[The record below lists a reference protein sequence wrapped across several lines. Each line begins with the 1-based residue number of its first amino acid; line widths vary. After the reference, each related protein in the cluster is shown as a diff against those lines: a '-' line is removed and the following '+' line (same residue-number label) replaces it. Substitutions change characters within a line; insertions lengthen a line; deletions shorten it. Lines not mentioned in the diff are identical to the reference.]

1 MVSPPRAP
9 NTSVIRNAGICV
21 AKEKDYKDWR
31 KLILQVNWF
40 PTECFQQIEAGSN
53 GVIHWKII

>member
-53 GVIHWKII
+53 GVIH